1 MKSTGLHFYS
11 RCTTRRFPM
20 FIKRFVTLVSI
31 ASSVFAGSRANAQ
44 DTSPPAGEAKLLE
57 VGKGWAAN
65 SVNTAVFRT
74 DPITTWKDKQFVAYY
89 DADSR
94 VVIATRTLGNTTWTP
109 TVTSLTGNT
118 KDAHNVISI
127 IADGDGYLHMAWDH
141 HGHPLRYVKSVAPG
155 SIEFT
160 KKIPMTGQFENKVT
174 YPQFFKLADGSLIF
188 LYRDG
193 GSGRGNLAL
202 NHYDTKAQ
210 KWTQVHSNF
219 ISGENQRN
227 AYPQST
233 VDSKGSIHISWVW
246 RETGNVATNHDV
258 CYARSDDGGKTWC
271 KSDGTPYALPITLAT
286 AEIAAPV
293 PQKHELIN
301 QTSMCTDSDGHP
313 IIATYFRPEGTTV
326 PQFFVIAHDGKT
338 WRTIQV
344 SNRTTPFSLSGG
356 GSKAIPIS
364 RPQVLAK
371 SADGKT
377 SVSVIYRD
385 LERGSKV
392 SASHSADL
400 SSGEWTTRDLTD
412 FGVRFWEPSYDH
424 IRWERDGILNLFVQS
439 TGQGDGE
446 QLEAIEPQPVF
457 VLEWMPH

>member
-1 MKSTGLHFYS
+1 MKRTGLRPYP
-11 RCTTRRFPM
+11 RCATRHLSG
-20 FIKRFVTLVSI
+20 FIRRVITLAFI
-31 ASSVFAGSRANAQ
+31 ASPGLADARA
-44 DTSPPAGEAKLLE
+44 DTQHPPPHMGEAKLLE

-65 SVNTAVFRT
+65 SVNAAVFRT
-74 DPITTWKDKQFVAYY
+74 DPITTWKDQQFVAYY
-89 DADSR
+89 NADSR

-109 TVTSLTGNT
+109 TVTALTGNT

-127 IADGDGYLHMAWDH
+127 IADGEGYLHLSWDH

-155 SIEFT
+155 FTEFT
-160 KKIPMTGQFENKVT
+160 KNIPMTGLFENNVA
-174 YPQFFKLADGSLIF
+174 YPQFFKLANGNLIF

-193 GSGRGNLAL
+193 SSGRGNLAL

-210 KWTQVHSNF
+210 TWTQIHSNF

-233 VDSKGSIHISWVW
+233 VDAKGSIHVSWVW
-246 RETGNVATNHDV
+246 RESGDVATNHDV

-271 KSDGTPYALPITLAT
+271 KSDGTSYALPITLAT

-313 IIATYFRPEGTTV
+313 IIATYFRPSGSPV

-338 WRTIQV
+338 WRTTQV
-344 SNRTTPFSLSGG
+344 STRTTPFSLSGE

-392 SASHSADL
+392 TVSQCADL
-400 SSGEWTTRDLTD
+400 RSGKWTTRDLTE

-457 VLEWMPH
+457 VLEWLP